1 MNYKAMNTFLSEENI
16 RRHEEYL
23 NNLRLKLSILEKS
36 DPSAMRIGS
45 QMKREESELIKEI
58 KSHELFFDSFTQE
71 QGAGHDRERY
81 EIYCRCIERECGFL
95 YIYYDRG
102 IKTSFDM
109 PRVEKCLC
117 IDLFEHCYFLDYGFK
132 KDKFLK
138 NCISHLDLARLLDN

>member
-1 MNYKAMNTFLSEENI
+1 MDFKALNTFLSEENI

-71 QGAGHDRERY
+71 QRAGHDRERY
-81 EIYCRCIERECGFL
+81 EIYCRSLEREYGFL

-102 IKTSFDM
+102 IKTGFDM

>member
-1 MNYKAMNTFLSEENI
+1 MDFKALNSFLSEENI

-36 DPSAMRIGS
+36 DPSVIRAGS

-102 IKTSFDM
+102 IKKGFDM

>member
-1 MNYKAMNTFLSEENI
+1 MNFKALNSFLSEENI

-71 QGAGHDRERY
+71 QRAGHDRERY
-81 EIYCRCIERECGFL
+81 EIYCKSLERDCGFL

-102 IKTSFDM
+102 IKTGFDM
-109 PRVEKCLC
+109 PWADKYLC
-117 IDLFEHCYFLDYGFK
+117 IDLWEHCYFLDYGFK

>member
-1 MNYKAMNTFLSEENI
+1 MNYKALNMFLSEENI

-23 NNLRLKLSILEKS
+23 NTLRLRLSILEKS
-36 DPSAMRIGS
+36 DPSVIRAGS
-45 QMKREESELIKEI
+45 QMKREESNLIKEI
-58 KSHELFFDSFTQE
+58 KSHEFFFDSFTQE
-71 QGAGHDRERY
+71 QRAGHDRERY
-81 EIYCRCIERECGFL
+81 EIYCRSMEHEYGFL

-102 IKTSFDM
+102 IKTGFDM

>member
-1 MNYKAMNTFLSEENI
+1 MDFKALNSFLSEENI

-45 QMKREESELIKEI
+45 QMKREESELIREI
-58 KSHELFFDSFTQE
+58 KSHELFFDSFTRE
-71 QGAGHDRERY
+71 QRAGHDRVRY
-81 EIYCRCIERECGFL
+81 EIYCRSLEREYGFL

-109 PRVEKCLC
+109 PRVGKCLC
-117 IDLFEHCYFLDYGFK
+117 IDLFEHCYFLDYGFR

-138 NCISHLDLARLLDN
+138 NCISHLDLARLLDI